1 MADDKTIQPDGA
13 ADQRQQEPPATD
25 KQQEPAKKNV
35 IEVKLNL
42 KDATY
47 LPGESKPAEEMIKA
61 VARQETDRVI
71 SLLNFARTLDS
82 KAIVA
87 DLLTQLLDLADEMK
101 ELEPYLTEELQ
112 KPEYAGKSFADL
124 RETTEDGSTLF
135 AQVMKAAQKA
145 RDADKGKTLRTA
157 AKAGEVQRI
166 TSDRLAIPT
175 ANNFLNAL
183 SLYEQGQAYL
193 SVMRM
198 DGLTFD
204 SGRLYFMDQRAR
216 AVSEMELQ
224 DLKTKEN
231 IENINLPF
239 LQFYYS
245 QLFSEWEKAVLD
257 KANGGDGTI
266 QPITRF
272 YLPDIAKARGL
283 SSNTGRES
291 IEAIKN
297 DIAAFHNVVG
307 VLKVDGYKNPSY
319 YPVLNFEGYDTE
331 TNTISISS
339 PYLLHIVEEIYRI
352 SVRRYK
358 DGTPK
363 LKNNGTPLQ
372 RPVNSYL
379 VHSDIQKER
388 NKAAIS
394 NVIILVQG
402 IERCGGNQYRIK
414 AETLID
420 RNPVF
425 KDQLENNQNKN
436 RLLKRTFAKTWELL
450 RNKTSLLETYKNI
463 SLPDPKDPAFIPTY
477 SQLENFVITIQHDG
491 KKEQS
496 K

>member
-1 MADDKTIQPDGA
+1 MADDKIKPAGA
-13 ADQRQQEPPATD
+13 ADQEQG
-25 KQQEPAKKNV
+25 QEPAADNQRQKPRAT
-35 IEVKLNL
+35 IELDL

-61 VARQETDRVI
+61 VAGQKTDRVI
-71 SLLNFARTLDS
+71 SILNFARTLDS

-124 RETTEDGSTLF
+124 AEQTEDGTTLF
-135 AQVMKAAQKA
+135 TQAVKAAQEVRA
-145 RDADKGKTLRTA
+145 ADKGKTLRTVA
-157 AKAGEVQRI
+157 RAGEVQRI

-175 ANNFLNAL
+175 ADNFLNAL

-204 SGRLYFMDQRAR
+204 SGRLYFEDGRAR

-224 DLKTKEN
+224 DLKTKES

-257 KANGGDGTI
+257 QATDGVERTI
-266 QPITRF
+266 PKITRF
-272 YLPDIAKARGL
+272 YLPDIARARGL
-283 SSNTGRES
+283 SSNAGRES

-307 VLKVDGYKNPSY
+307 VFKVDGYKSPSY

-358 DGTPK
+358 DGTPR
-363 LKNNGTPLQ
+363 LKKNGTPLQ
-372 RPVNSYL
+372 KPVNSYL
-379 VHSDIQKER
+379 IHSDIQKER
-388 NKAAIS
+388 NKTAVQ
-394 NVIILVQG
+394 NVILLVQG
-402 IERCGGNQYRIK
+402 IEKCGENTYTIK
-414 AETLID
+414 ASTLIK

-425 KDQLENNQNKN
+425 MEQLKNNKNKN
-436 RLLKRTFAKTWELL
+436 RLLERVFTKTWELL
-450 RNKTSLLETYKNI
+450 RNKTSLLDKYINI
-463 SLPDPKDPAFIPTY
+463 ELPDPKNPACIPKY
-477 SQLENFVITIQHDG
+477 SQLDSFVIAIKHDG
-491 KKEQS
+491 KKKNE